1 MRKFL
6 GTIVGGAIAVSVCA
20 FAGSPA
26 VAAGATCDRE
36 LLPVITSEQYAA
48 DDHDLVRDPTSGA
61 VRLRF
66 ANAIGNRG
74 TGPLEVHGLRS
85 GASPRTVPDLTNDTM
100 PAFQR
105 IFCANGAHTD
115 YAVGELAYHPV
126 HHHFHFEGAVSYT
139 LTDVASGAVVATSS
153 KVSFCLADVDVINVS
168 LASHPR
174 APVYNSCI
182 HDPYTNDLTMGVS
195 IGWADNYPK
204 DVAGQNFDVTALMAL
219 PVQNYRMT
227 AVVNPLHLLHT
238 APTSRTSSSFVVR
251 LGRGVTVGVGIERPG
266 V

>member
-1 MRKFL
+1 MRKIL
-6 GTIVGGAIAVSVCA
+6 GLIVGAAIASSTCA
-20 FAGSPA
+20 FGGSAA
-26 VAAGATCDRE
+26 VAAVASCDRE

-61 VRLRF
+61 VLLRF

-85 GASPRTVPDLTNDTM
+85 GASPKTVPDLTNDTM
-100 PAFQR
+100 GAFQR

-115 YAVGELAYHPV
+115 YPVGELAYHPV

-153 KVSFCLADVDVINVS
+153 KVSFCLADVDQIDVS
-168 LASHPR
+168 LVGHPR

-204 DVAGQNFDVTALMAL
+204 DVAGQNFNVTGLMAL
-219 PVQNYRMT
+219 APRDYRMT
-227 AVVNPLHLLHT
+227 AVANPLHLLHS
-238 APTSRTSSSFVVR
+238 APTSQTSSSFVVR